1 MKDPTNLAE
10 ELEQAGNEPLLPA
23 EKALI
28 RWSLGLGIVLTVL
41 LAWLSRAVASWTALT
56 LH

>member
-41 LAWLSRAVASWTALT
+41 LAWLSRAVAS
-56 LH
+56 